1 MSLPRLYLRSAALHC
16 SQEAVPDTM
25 PKPVWHVA
33 HVAVLCVGHAAP
45 VAPSPLL
52 HVHCFVAHWRLCMF
66 VGAAVSYC
74 AAVHVVHET
83 HALSL
88 R

>member
-25 PKPVWHVA
+25 PKPVWHVT